1 MLAIASKGSEGRSK
15 GNSCKASGVQPA
27 VPSMSTGWLTAGSEW
42 TLGRGAG
49 LGLNLTDQAQAQ
61 GHGLDSS
68 ARFPQLLT
76 PRGTRDWGQS
86 L

>member
-1 MLAIASKGSEGRSK
+1 MLAIASKGSRSRSK
-15 GNSCKASGVQPA
+15 GNSCKASGVQA
-27 VPSMSTGWLTAGSEW
+27 GARQLSTGWLTAGLDGM
-42 TLGRGAG
+42 LGRCAG
-49 LGLNLTDQAQAQ
+49 IGLNLTDQAQAQ